1 MYFDNRAGSAPQRSV
16 ETASATTSPDN
27 SSSGRAAYLIAAA
40 GLLLAIALSMGTVGL
55 FSTLLRSVSY
65 YLDSSPYYLDDG
77 YDYDF
82 DLDLGDGYD
91 LGYGVGLDGHEA
103 RHGAGARA

>member
-65 YLDSSPYYLDDG
+65 YLDSSYYLDDG